1 MVQRHRAT
9 RLHYDFRLEIDG
21 VLVSWAVPKGPTLD
35 PKVRRAAFHVED
47 HPMDYIDFEGVIPA
61 GGYGGGDVIVWDAG
75 TWEPYKDPDPAAAV
89 AAGELHARLHGVKLR
104 GTFVLIRTRRQ
115 GSGKDDWLLLHKR
128 DEHAVDGWDPEQH
141 PRSVLSGRTS
151 EEVLADPDRLWDP
164 HTGARPLKASQE
176 ELRALDGLR
185 DGDTWHVFGRDLRV
199 REPDEVLFPPL
210 PGRATATA
218 VTRRELLR
226 YTTRMAP
233 AVLPHLAGRA
243 LSLRRFP
250 RGAGTTGS
258 WQRRPPRHAPRWL
271 TSLTVTEPAALVW
284 AAGADALEWHVPA
297 TGAAVIDLGQGTAWA
312 DQLVLARLY
321 RTAFEHLGVTACAKV
336 SGAHGIEIWVPAT
349 GDATGWARSLAR
361 SIAAVVPDL
370 AHHGTPG
377 GPAVV
382 APYSPLAAPGAPVS
396 APIGW
401 DELDD
406 PALTP
411 DAFTVRTV
419 PDRLAGRGDLFAAV
433 LAAPRALPALD
444 QV

>member
-1 MVQRHRAT
+1 MAGERRFVVQRHRAT

-47 HPMDYIDFEGVIPA
+47 HPMDYVDFEGVIP

-75 TWEPYKDPDPAAAV
+75 TWEPAKEADPAAAV
-89 AAGELHARLHGVKLR
+89 AGGELHARLHGEKLR

-128 DEHAVDGWDPEQH
+128 DEHAVDGWDPEEH

-151 EEVLADPDRLWDP
+151 EEVLADPDRLWDSQ
-164 HTGARPLKASQE
+164 TGARPLKASRE
-176 ELRALDGLR
+176 ELRELDRLR

-199 REPDEVLFPPL
+199 RDPDKVLFPPL
-210 PGRATATA
+210 PGQEP

-233 AVLPHLAGRA
+233 IVLPYVAGRA

-250 RGAGTTGS
+250 GGAGGTGS
-258 WQRRPPRHAPRWL
+258 WQRRPPRTAPPWL
-271 TSLTVTEPAALVW
+271 TSLTISEPAALVW
-284 AAGADALEWHVPA
+284 AAGVDALEWHVPA
-297 TGAAVIDLGQGTAWA
+297 DGAAVIDLGNATWA
-312 DQLVLARLY
+312 DQLILARLY
-321 RTAFEHLGVTACAKV
+321 RTAFEHLGVTARAKV
-336 SGAHGIEIWVPAT
+336 SQKIEIWVPAT
-349 GDATGWARSLAR
+349 GDATGWIRDLAR
-361 SIAAVVPDL
+361 SIAAVVPEL

-377 GPAVV
+377 GPDVL

-411 DAFTVRTV
+411 DAFTIRTV
-419 PDRLAGRGDLFAAV
+419 PDRRGDLFSAV
-433 LAAPRALPALD
+433 LDPPRPLPALD
-444 QV
+444 QA

>member
-1 MVQRHRAT
+1 VAGERRFVVQRHRAT

-21 VLVSWAVPKGPTLD
+21 ALVSWAVPKGPTLD

-47 HPMDYIDFEGVIPA
+47 HPMDYIDFEGVIP

-75 TWEPYKDPDPAAAV
+75 TWESPKDPDPAAAV
-89 AAGELHARLHGVKLR
+89 AAGELHARLHGDKLR

-115 GSGKDDWLLLHKR
+115 GSGKDDWLMLHKR
-128 DEHAVDGWDPEQH
+128 DEHAVDGWDPEEH

-151 EEVLADPDRLWDP
+151 EEVLADPDRLWDS
-164 HTGARPLKASQE
+164 HTGARALKASQE
-176 ELRALDGLR
+176 ELRALDQVR

-199 REPDEVLFPPL
+199 SAPDKVLFPPL
-210 PGRATATA
+210 PGQAP
-218 VTRRELLR
+218 VTKRELLR
-226 YTTRMAP
+226 YTTLMAP
-233 AVLPHLAGRA
+233 TVLPHVAGRS

-250 RGAGTTGS
+250 GGAGTAGS
-258 WQRRPPRHAPRWL
+258 WQRRPPRHAPDWL
-271 TSLTVTEPAALVW
+271 TSLSITEPAALVW

-297 TGAAVIDLGQGTAWA
+297 TGVAVIDLGPGTEWA

-321 RTAFEHLGVTACAKV
+321 RTAFEHLRVAAGVKV
-336 SGAHGIEIWVPAT
+336 GRGIEIWVPVA
-349 GDATGWARSLAR
+349 GDASGWVRSLTR

-370 AHHGTPG
+370 ARHGTPG
-377 GPAVV
+377 GATVV
-382 APYSPLAAPGAPVS
+382 APYSPLAAAGAPVS

-406 PALTP
+406 AALRP
-411 DAFTVRTV
+411 DAFTIRTV
-419 PDRLAGRGDLFAAV
+419 PQRRGDPFAAV
-433 LAAPRALPALD
+433 LGPPRPLPALD

>member
-1 MVQRHRAT
+1 MAGERRFVVQRHRAT

-47 HPMDYIDFEGVIPA
+47 HPMDYVDFEGVIPR

-75 TWEPYKDPDPAAAV
+75 TWDSPKDPDPAAAV
-89 AAGELHARLHGVKLR
+89 AAGELHARLHGDKLR

-128 DEHAVDGWDPEQH
+128 DEHAVDGWDPEDH

-176 ELRALDGLR
+176 ELRALEELG

-199 REPDEVLFPPL
+199 GAPDKVLFPPL
-210 PGRATATA
+210 PGQAP
-218 VTRRELLR
+218 VTKRELLR
-226 YTTRMAP
+226 YTTLMAP
-233 AVLPHLAGRA
+233 TVLPFVTGRA

-250 RGAGTTGS
+250 NGAGTTGS
-258 WQRRPPRHAPRWL
+258 WQRRPPRWAPDWL
-271 TSLTVTEPAALVW
+271 TSLTVAEPAALVW
-284 AAGADALEWHVPA
+284 AASVDALEWHVPS
-297 TGAAVIDLGQGTAWA
+297 TGFAVIDLGHGTAWA

-321 RTAFEHLGVTACAKV
+321 RTAFEHLGVTAGVKV
-336 SGAHGIEIWVPAT
+336 AGGIELWVPAA
-349 GDATGWARSLAR
+349 GDTAGWIGALAR
-361 SIAAVVPDL
+361 SIAAVVPEL
-370 AHHGTPG
+370 AGHGVAG
-377 GPAVV
+377 GPVVV
-382 APYSPLAAPGAPVS
+382 APYSPLAAAGAPVS

-411 DAFTVRTV
+411 DAFTIRTV
-419 PDRLAGRGDLFAAV
+419 PDRPGDLFAPV
-433 LAAPRALPALD
+433 LAPPRPLPALD
-444 QV
+444 QA